1 MEVTVQFLV
10 FALLFETIC
19 LMFFIYREVRATRQ
33 AQRLVKLFQNFD
45 QMLDR
50 DFTKDELSSAIREI
64 DIAIQDYAYMRD
76 ADDLIAF
83 IDDWKRTREALV
95 GPELPC

>member
-1 MEVTVQFLV
+1 MEVTMQFLV
-10 FALLFETIC
+10 FALLFETVC
-19 LMFFIYREVRATRQ
+19 LMTFVYRDLRANRQ
-33 AQRLVKLFQNFD
+33 AQRLLRMFRNFD

-76 ADDLIAF
+76 ANELIAF
-83 IDDWKRTREALV
+83 IDDWKKLKEALAD
-95 GPELPC
+95 PELR